1 MVPAEQRDAG
11 HHRGRPAGRCVRAGG
26 KVLRT
31 DPAQTAPEIAT
42 RSGAAGDAQSTRG
55 DHGDPPI
62 AVLLVAYQM
71 PGDLDPAAPAPN
83 LLPSIINNQRSPFFK
98 ALIESGLTES
108 YGAFA
113 DTQLRGGLLYVQ
125 LVVAPNVTPQRAIE
139 AFDSTVRQ
147 VERDGVAPDL

>member
-31 DPAQTAPEIAT
+31 
-42 RSGAAGDAQSTRG
+42 
-55 DHGDPPI
+55 
-62 AVLLVAYQM
+62 
-71 PGDLDPAAPAPN
+71 DPAAPAPN

-147 VERDGVAPDL
+147 VERDGVAPDLV